1 MGASERRAS
10 PQAGDASHARKALVS
25 RWPLKSKHSVQL
37 RMIRGPQ
44 EGARITLQ
52 PGSYKLGGFESGD
65 ILLCEDNL
73 DEKPMVLEIAQ
84 GARGPVVRIRAADG
98 VGAAVGGAHS

>member
-1 MGASERRAS
+1 M
-10 PQAGDASHARKALVS
+10 
-25 RWPLKSKHSVQL
+25 KSKHSVQL

-84 GARGPVVRIRAADG
+84 GARPPAIPAAAPVP
-98 VGAAVGGAHS
+98 GATRPPLGTGAWDRRGGKRRET